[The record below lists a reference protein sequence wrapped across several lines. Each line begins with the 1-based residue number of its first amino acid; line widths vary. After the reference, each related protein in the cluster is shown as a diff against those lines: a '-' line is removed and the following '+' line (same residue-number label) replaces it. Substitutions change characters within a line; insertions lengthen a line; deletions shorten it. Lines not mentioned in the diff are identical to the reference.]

1 MTTTTVVTS
10 YEIPLEPASQT
21 FQIALAGIV
30 YSVTLWWSTIGNC
43 WNMSFADANQVP
55 IIDSIPLVT
64 GVDLLGPFE
73 YLDFGGQLVVQT
85 DHDSGAIPT
94 YTNLGKTSHVYFVV
108 TSTVVSAAV
117 TNFTNIY
124 FGLPDTSGL
133 TGGGDGRDV
142 HIPTRPPRSESA

>member
-1 MTTTTVVTS
+1 MTTTTVTS
-10 YEIPLEPASQT
+10 YEIPLEPAAQT
-21 FQIALAGIV
+21 FRIALAGVV
-30 YSVTLWWSTIGNC
+30 YSITLWWSTIGNC

-73 YLDFGGQLVVQT
+73 YLDFGGQLTVQT
-85 DHDSGAIPT
+85 DHDAGAIPT
-94 YTNLGKTSHVYFVV
+94 FANLGTTSHVYFVV
-108 TSTVVSAAV
+108 TTTASDTAT

-133 TGGGDGRDV
+133 TGGGGRAR
-142 HIPTRPPRSESA
+142 IPTPPTRGESA